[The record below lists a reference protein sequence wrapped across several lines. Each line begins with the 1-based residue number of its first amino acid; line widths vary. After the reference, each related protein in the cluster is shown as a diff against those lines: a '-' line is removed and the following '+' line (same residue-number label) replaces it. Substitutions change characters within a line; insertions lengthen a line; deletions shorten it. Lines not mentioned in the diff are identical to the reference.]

1 MLIDKNKLV
10 TISNFAKMKEITRQH
25 VYRLIIS
32 EEITEVKIDDVS
44 FIYLDNK
51 ALTFERK
58 RKIKKNK

>member
-10 TISNFAKMKEITRQH
+10 TISNFAKMKGITRQH
-25 VYRLIIS
+25 AYRLILS
-32 EEITEVKIDDVS
+32 KEITEVKIDDVT
-44 FIYLDNK
+44 FIYLDDK